1 MKIAPFSFLFCAA
14 VVSHAHGASLAID
27 LGTAGLFAVLAGSTI
42 TNTGPTIIS
51 GNVGVSP
58 GTAITGF
65 PPASIGGAN
74 TLYSAGAVALQ
85 AQNDLTAAYDS
96 AAGQAC
102 PNTLTGQDLGGMTL
116 VPGTYCFT
124 STAQLTGTLTLDG
137 LGDAASVFIFQ
148 IGSSL
153 DTASA
158 STVDLINSAQGGNVF
173 WQVGSSATLGT
184 TTTFAGHIL
193 ALTSISLN
201 TEASIN
207 CGSALA
213 RNGAV
218 TMDTNTI
225 SICESATGGGSDVP
239 EPGTATLL
247 GAGLLLL
254 GVRHLRRSQ
263 S

>member
-1 MKIAPFSFLFCAA
+1 MKIVPFSFLFCAA

-27 LGTAGLFAVLAGSTI
+27 LGTAGLFAVLAGSEI
-42 TNTGPTIIS
+42 TNTGPTLIS

-85 AQNDLTAAYDS
+85 AQTDLTTAYNS

-124 STAQLTGTLTLDG
+124 SSAQLTGTVTLDG
-137 LGDAASVFIFQ
+137 LGDSASVFIFQ
-148 IGSSL
+148 IGSTL
-153 DTASA
+153 TTASA
-158 STVDLINSAQGGNVF
+158 SVVDMINSAQGSNVF

-184 TTTFAGHIL
+184 TTAFAGNIL
-193 ALTSISLN
+193 ALSDITLN
-201 TEASIN
+201 TGATID

-213 RNGAV
+213 RNYAV
-218 TMDTNTI
+218 TMDTNSI
-225 SICESATGGGSDVP
+225 SVCSSATGGGSDVP

-247 GAGLLLL
+247 GAGLVVL